1 MKLRALMPD
10 HIKHLAGAR
19 LALALFIL
27 SACFSPSGSFD
38 TAAQSKESGQSTAAY
53 AVDAKR
59 AFEHMKRM
67 VELGP
72 RPSGS
77 EALAKA
83 QQYITSELKSYGLK
97 VSEQDFTAT
106 TPRGPVPMKNIIGE
120 LPGSRSDVV
129 IISGHYD
136 TKRQPNFV
144 GANDAGSSTAAVLEL
159 ARALSKTKPEYT
171 LWFVF
176 FDGEEAV
183 VSWSAMN
190 GMDNTYGSRHF
201 VDRLGRESVLSRVKA
216 MILLDMIGDR
226 SLNVKRE
233 SNSTGWLS
241 EIIWSA
247 ARRLGHGAHF
257 VEEEHSISDDHL
269 PFLAKG
275 IPAIDIIDFDYGPD
289 NEYWH
294 TSQDRLDKVSG
305 ESVKIVCDVVI
316 ASIPAVFNRL
326 NEMAQRKPN
335 LK

>member
-1 MKLRALMPD
+1 MKLKALMPNQ
-10 HIKHLAGAR
+10 IKHLAGAR
-19 LALALFIL
+19 LALALVIL
-27 SACFSPSGSFD
+27 LVCFNPSGLSHPP
-38 TAAQSKESGQSTAAY
+38 AQSKNPAQSSTAY

-59 AFEHMKRM
+59 AFEHIKRM

-77 EALAKA
+77 DAIVKA
-83 QQYITSELKSYGLK
+83 QQYIGSELKSYGLK
-97 VSEQDFTAT
+97 VLEQDFTAT
-106 TPRGPVPMKNIIGE
+106 TPRGSVPMKNIIGE

-129 IISGHYD
+129 IIGGHYD
-136 TKRQPNFV
+136 TKRQANFV

-201 VDRLGRESVLSRVKA
+201 VDRLSRESVLSRVKA
-216 MILLDMIGDR
+216 MILLDMVGDQ

-233 SNSTGWLS
+233 SNSTGWLN
-241 EIIWSA
+241 EIIWGA
-247 ARRLGHGAHF
+247 ARRLGHGEQF

-269 PFLAKG
+269 PFLGKG
-275 IPAIDIIDFDYGPD
+275 IPAVDIIDFDYGPD

-294 TSQDRLDKVSG
+294 TSEDRLDKVSG
-305 ESVKIVCDVVI
+305 QSVKIVCDVVI
-316 ASIPAVFNRL
+316 AAIPVVFNRL

>member
-1 MKLRALMPD
+1 MKLKVLMPVY
-10 HIKHLAGAR
+10 IKHPAGAR
-19 LALALFIL
+19 LALASFFLL
-27 SACFSPSGSFD
+27 ACFNLPDLSHA
-38 TAAQSKESGQSTAAY
+38 AAQSKKSGQSPAAH

-77 EALAKA
+77 DAIAKA
-83 QQYITSELKSYGLK
+83 QQYIISELKSYGLR
-97 VSEQDFTAT
+97 VVEQDFTAT

-136 TKRQPNFV
+136 TKRQANFV

-159 ARALSKTKPEYT
+159 ARVLSKAKPEYA

-190 GMDNTYGSRHF
+190 GLDNTYGSRHF

-226 SLNVKRE
+226 NLNVKRE
-233 SNSTGWLS
+233 SNSTGWLN

-247 ARRLGHGAHF
+247 ARRLGHGEQF

-269 PFLAKG
+269 PFLGKG

-294 TSQDRLDKVSG
+294 TSEDRLDKVSG
-305 ESVKIVCDVVI
+305 ESVKVVCDVVI
-316 ASIPAVFNRL
+316 AALPAVFNRL
-326 NEMAQRKPN
+326 NEMAQRKRDI
-335 LK
+335 K